1 MKMFLMRL
9 AFAGAFVIV
18 GSNASAA
25 QFDRPARTEAAKPS
39 VAIAGKSR
47 TTQIVEADYQLSDQE
62 RILIAFL
69 RLRTNA
75 ERNAR

>member
-25 QFDRPARTEAAKPS
+25 QFDRPARTDAAKPA

-47 TTQIVEADYQLSDQE
+47 APQIVDVDYQLSDQE
-62 RILIAFL
+62 RTLLAFL
-69 RLRTNA
+69 RLKANA
-75 ERNAR
+75 EQSAR